1 MIYYRK
7 TIFKSADNKTNKFK
21 IVDKQNNVV
30 TDAKII
36 NYIKNLVIPPAYNDV
51 TIYYEA
57 NPKILF
63 DGFDDKNRKQQIYSN
78 YWKKKAN
85 KKKFCFLLEFG
96 KVLPTIHNDIKKYI
110 ANRNMSENKMIA
122 IIIKII
128 SVCYFRI
135 GNIKYQKLYGSYG
148 ISTILKKHVK
158 INSNNITIKFIGKKG
173 VLNECIITD
182 KELITQISNLL
193 KNKKMSDKVFSYY
206 DTNIKTD
213 IIVKATTINN
223 WLKTYNKTF
232 TSKMF
237 RTFDTNVLFIEYM
250 RNKTDP
256 SKLSENKRK
265 KNVVDSMKVI
275 SCQINNTA
283 AILKKEYMH
292 GDIIKLYLNHPKSY
306 KQYFHTCKTARI
318 CFINYLTDFCK

>member
-7 TIFKSADNKTNKFK
+7 TIFKSVDNKTNKFK
-21 IVDKQNNVV
+21 IFDKQNNVV
-30 TDAKII
+30 TDAKVLD
-36 NYIKNLVIPPAYNDV
+36 YIKNLVIPPAYNDV
-51 TIYYEA
+51 KIYYES

-63 DGFDDKNRKQQIYSN
+63 DGLDDKNRKQQIYSSN
-78 YWKKKAN
+78 WKKKAN
-85 KKKFCFLLEFG
+85 KKKFCFLIKFG
-96 KVLPTIHNDIKKYI
+96 KVLPTIHKDINKYI
-110 ANRNMSENKMIA
+110 ASSNMSENKMIA
-122 IIIKII
+122 MIIKII
-128 SVCYFRI
+128 SVCYFRV
-135 GNIKYQKLYGSYG
+135 GNIKYQKMYGSYG

-158 INSNNITIKFIGKKG
+158 INNNNITIKFIGKKS
-173 VLNECIITD
+173 VINECIITD
-182 KELITQISNLL
+182 KELITQIINLI

-206 DTNIKTD
+206 DTNVKTD
-213 IIVKATTINN
+213 IIVKATTLNN

-250 RNKTDP
+250 RNKDDP
-256 SKLSENKRK
+256 SELSETKRK

-275 SCQINNTA
+275 SCQINNTP

-292 GDIIKLYLNHPKSY
+292 GDIIELYLKHPKSY
-306 KQYFHTCKTARI
+306 KRYFHICKTARI